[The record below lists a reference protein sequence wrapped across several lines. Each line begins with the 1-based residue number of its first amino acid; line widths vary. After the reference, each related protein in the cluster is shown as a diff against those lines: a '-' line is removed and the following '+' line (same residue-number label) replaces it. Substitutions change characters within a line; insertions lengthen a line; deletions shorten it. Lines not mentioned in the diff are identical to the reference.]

1 MRARHEFLLALK
13 APVAPVAAVATM
25 ARVFSRFSWGH
36 GPTEESLRHN
46 VGAPHELS
54 GVDQVQS
61 PVRANEFN
69 LWGASSTS
77 ATPSAMESEIM
88 GLLQVRGGSG
98 VSTGSTS
105 NA

>member
-1 MRARHEFLLALK
+1 
-13 APVAPVAAVATM
+13 
-25 ARVFSRFSWGH
+25 
-36 GPTEESLRHN
+36 
-46 VGAPHELS
+46 
-54 GVDQVQS
+54 
-61 PVRANEFN
+61 VRANEFN